1 MEYFNY
7 NKLIQEYGLNFLD
20 ANELINDFLNEI
32 AELEA
37 QVKNNFSNGHL
48 YLLPPIAHKIKGTA
62 GYFYCEKLEELANKL
77 CYQKNEWVCLFKQIL
92 NSDPAQAFNKT

>member
-37 QVKNNFSNGHL
+37 KLKIIFQMDIYIYYLQLLIKLKELLDIFIVKN
-48 YLLPPIAHKIKGTA
+48 
-62 GYFYCEKLEELANKL
+62 
-77 CYQKNEWVCLFKQIL
+77 
-92 NSDPAQAFNKT
+92 